1 MGDNI
6 KACFK
11 IKHPS
16 IKTCFQVN
24 KPKFETCFNLN
35 LIPTIVGSQLIG
47 TKNVANSIIITS
59 KTYTHEQGEASDSW
73 IIEHNLNKYPS
84 VTLVDSA
91 GTQFQGRV
99 EYIDENNCIVYMNG
113 ATKGKAYL
121 N

>member
-11 IKHPS
+11 VNNPK

-24 KPKFETCFNLN
+24 DTKLGACFKLN
-35 LIPTIVGSQLIG
+35 VIPTITGSDLIG
-47 TKNVANSIIITS
+47 VDRSISGVTITS
-59 KTYTHEQGEASDSW
+59 KTYTHEQGIASDTW
-73 IIEHNLNKYPS
+73 EINHNLNKYPS
-84 VTLVDSA
+84 VTLVDTA

-99 EYIDENNCIVYMNG
+99 EYTDENNCIVYMNG